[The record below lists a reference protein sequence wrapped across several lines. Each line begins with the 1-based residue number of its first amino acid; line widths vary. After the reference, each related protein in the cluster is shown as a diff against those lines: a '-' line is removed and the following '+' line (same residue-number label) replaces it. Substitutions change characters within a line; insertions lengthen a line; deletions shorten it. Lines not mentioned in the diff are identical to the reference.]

1 MPQEDGLLFEKPK
14 EVEYKPDAKRDA
26 FKERLKNNTLIQI
39 QRLMK
44 YHKVDV
50 ADLLEF
56 LKKDGY
62 ETEIHAYLQ
71 KQRADIG
78 REHKRLESLARTRAA
93 KRAEKE
99 KLISEMK

>member
-1 MPQEDGLLFEKPK
+1 MPQEDGLLFEKKK
-14 EVEYKPDAKRDA
+14 EENYTPDKKRDA

-44 YHKVDV
+44 YHKVSLE
-50 ADLLEF
+50 DLLEF
-56 LKKDGY
+56 MKKDGY

-78 REHKRLESLARTRAA
+78 REHKRLDSLARTRAA

-99 KLISEMK
+99 KLIAEMK

>member
-1 MPQEDGLLFEKPK
+1 MTQEDLLFAKK
-14 EVEYKPDAKRDA
+14 EITDSTPDMKRDRFA
-26 FKERLKNNTLIQI
+26 ARLKNNTLIQI

-44 YHKVDV
+44 YHKVEV
-50 ADLLEF
+50 EELLEF

-71 KQRADIG
+71 KQRADIA
-78 REHKRLESLARTRAA
+78 REHKRLESIARTRAA

-99 KLISEMK
+99 ALIREIK